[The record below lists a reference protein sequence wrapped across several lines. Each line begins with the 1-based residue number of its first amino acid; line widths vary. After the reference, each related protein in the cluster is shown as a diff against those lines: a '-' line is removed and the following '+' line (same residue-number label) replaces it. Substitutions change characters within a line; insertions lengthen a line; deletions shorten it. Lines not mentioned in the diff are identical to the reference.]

1 MWVGIWMI
9 FTMGMGHV
17 KSYGSLLLGLNYSGF
32 VYVFGFSAHFRQ
44 SSCVKV
50 VFAVFGCYPPIT
62 QQEEGHD
69 ALKKRGD
76 IINPNI
82 AMRSYTT

>member
-1 MWVGIWMI
+1 MALFCSDQITLVLYM
-9 FTMGMGHV
+9 FLAFSVH
-17 KSYGSLLLGLNYSGF
+17 LLRWYLPYLGGF
-32 VYVFGFSAHFRQ
+32 N
-44 SSCVKV
+44 KP
-50 VFAVFGCYPPIT
+50 CYPPIT